1 MRLLSVKVVNLT
13 KGEVADFLLEE
24 GMLKH
29 YPFLLDV
36 VSGTQRLLGVFGLP
50 FCLFNPSHTQKGEK
64 KEQKNT
70 RPVSRSM
77 VRLHPGFLW
86 AKYENI
92 ILSNKIIRISPIS
105 PHLVLLRIT
114 FSLKFLLRL
123 HRWKISVNES
133 MACCSFP
140 VASRPYCSFFGSDQL
155 EPYWQWYTICGLA
168 LVIIRN
174 VILEDVEIWGWN
186 RYVDL

>member
-1 MRLLSVKVVNLT
+1 MKVVNLT

-64 KEQKNT
+64 KGTKKYTTSFKVNGT
-70 RPVSRSM
+70 STSRLPLGQ
-77 VRLHPGFLW
+77 VRKHHTFQQNNPYLTNLTPLGPF
-86 AKYENI
+86 ENH
-92 ILSNKIIRISPIS
+92 IL
-105 PHLVLLRIT
+105 
-114 FSLKFLLRL
+114 SLKFLLRL

-155 EPYWQWYTICGLA
+155 EPYWQ
-168 LVIIRN
+168 
-174 VILEDVEIWGWN
+174 
-186 RYVDL
+186 